1 MSVCTCACTCRALV
15 VHHVQV
21 WYNEASTS
29 YKVCSTTDGED
40 PTCMDS
46 LPLPISGSDHTN
58 YLGVDMSMT
67 C

>member
-46 LPLPISGSDHTN
+46 LPLPIDTSDHDTYLN
-58 YLGVDMSMT
+58 YPIDGA